1 MNKLKSRT
9 LPSIFIVIL
18 LMLNGFISFGQD
30 SLQYV
35 ALTHGEQKEIDQ
47 ENFKAIDRYFD
58 DVKIAGLGESTH
70 GTSEFHT
77 FRAKLFKYLV
87 KNKGFNTLFLEAD
100 YADCIAISDYVAGE
114 VVNIRRSS

>member
-1 MNKLKSRT
+1 MDSL
-9 LPSIFIVIL
+9 
-18 LMLNGFISFGQD
+18 SFGQD

-77 FRAKLFKYLV
+77 FRAK
-87 KNKGFNTLFLEAD
+87 TFLS
-100 YADCIAISDYVAGE
+100 I
-114 VVNIRRSS
+114 